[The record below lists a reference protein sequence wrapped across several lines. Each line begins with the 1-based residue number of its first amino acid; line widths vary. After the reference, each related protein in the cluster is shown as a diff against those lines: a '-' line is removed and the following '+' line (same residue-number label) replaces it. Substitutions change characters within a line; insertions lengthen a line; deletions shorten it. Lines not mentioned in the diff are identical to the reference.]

1 MYERT
6 SSNNF
11 QAFKLLFLFTGSG
24 IGTLAFG
31 PVLQHIL
38 QRYGLVTSLR
48 ILSGVSVLLPLTS
61 LTYKTFRSPLEDL
74 FEIKKQPGPFF
85 DLSVWQN
92 KAFCVYTG
100 AVALFM
106 LGYFI
111 PHVHLVSKLSHIP
124 MSFSSPHPH
133 FFQEILIINCCRTS
147 EPQSS
152 EQSTGPN
159 PYWDKNFQFL
169 PKMHLN
175 FQPQCT
181 FLPQCLAHNALR
193 SQYHRYTLNATH
205 KVF

>member
-1 MYERT
+1 M
-6 SSNNF
+6 
-11 QAFKLLFLFTGSG
+11 FLFTGSG

-111 PHVHLVSKLSHIP
+111 PYVHLVGKLPHIP
-124 MSFSSPHPH
+124 MSFLCPHPH
-133 FFQEILIINCCRTS
+133 LFQEILIINCCRAR
-147 EPQSS
+147 EPKSS
-152 EQSTGPN
+152 EQSTRPN
-159 PYWDKNFQFL
+159 PYLKSLLGQKFSISTQDASEFL
-169 PKMHLN
+169 TTMH
-175 FQPQCT
+175 FFTTMPCTQC
-181 FLPQCLAHNALR
+181 FDVAISSLHAQ
-193 SQYHRYTLNATH
+193 RYS
-205 KVF
+205 